1 MSKRLSLGIHKGQ
14 GSARIDRSGG
24 GSFNA
29 MSSSQL
35 KHLQKQNKKYT
46 HTIKALKKNIVD
58 SDDQDSDGAKGYG
71 DKSGDKFGGHNS
83 RNINNKKKRIT

>member
-24 GSFNA
+24 GISIS

-46 HTIKALKKNIVD
+46 HTTKALKKKIVD
-58 SDDQDSDGAKGYG
+58 SDDQYIDGAKEYG
-71 DKSGDKFGGHNS
+71 DKSGDQFGGRNS
-83 RNINNKKKRIT
+83 KNINNKKKRIT